1 MTPGDY
7 PLLEGIDSPEAL
19 RALSAGE
26 LPALARE
33 LRDFLLHSV
42 ARSGGHLAAGLG
54 VVELT
59 IALHYVYQTPE
70 DRLVWDVGHQCYP
83 HKILTGR
90 RERIGTVRKT
100 DGLAGFPKRDESPY
114 DTFGVGHSST
124 SLSAAIGMALAA
136 RARGDGRRVCAVI
149 GDGGM
154 TAGQAFEALN
164 HAGDARP
171 DMLVILNDNEM
182 SISENVG
189 ALSRTFAR
197 LLAGGLYGNLRRESK
212 RVLEHMPPAM
222 REFARRAEAHA
233 KGMVVPGTFFEELG
247 FQYFG
252 PVDGHDLSALLPVLR
267 RLRTTPGPLLLHV
280 VTRKGKGY
288 ALAEEDP
295 IAYHGVKAFDP
306 AEGLTGGSGG
316 GRPSYTQVFGEWLC
330 DIAERDSRVWG
341 ITPAMREGS
350 GLVEFARRFP
360 GRYLDVGIAEQHS
373 VTLAAG
379 LACEG
384 ERPVLAIYSTF
395 LQRGYDQLIHDIA
408 LQELPVLLAL
418 DRAGLV
424 GADGPTHNGS
434 FDLSYLRCI
443 PNLVVMAPADE
454 NECRQML
461 YTGYRHDGPAAVRYP
476 RGTGPGVTVSPEMQ
490 ALPIGRA
497 EPRRN
502 GHRVALLAFGSML
515 APALAAA
522 ERLDATV
529 INMRFVK
536 PVDEDA
542 VLKAAA
548 THELLVT
555 VEENVIA
562 GGAGSAVA
570 EALDA
575 AGETA
580 VCRHIG
586 LPDRFT
592 DHGDPA
598 TLLSRLGLDADGI
611 AAQVGEW
618 LGSEKAAA
626 TDTGRGRG

>member
-1 MTPGDY
+1 MEPGSY
-7 PLLEGIDSPEAL
+7 PLLEGIDEPAQL
-19 RALSAGE
+19 RAVAATQ
-26 LPALARE
+26 LPQVATE
-33 LRDFLLHSV
+33 LRDFLLESV

-54 VVELT
+54 VIELT
-59 IALHYVYQTPE
+59 LALHYVYQTPD

-90 RERIGTVRKT
+90 RGRIHTVRKT
-100 DGLAGFPKRDESPY
+100 DGIAGFPKRDESPY

-124 SLSAAIGMALAA
+124 SLSAAVGMAMAA
-136 RARGDGRRVCAVI
+136 RAQGEQRKVCAVI

-171 DMLVILNDNEM
+171 DLLVVLNDNEM

-197 LLAGGLYGNLRRESK
+197 LLSGGLYGNLRREGK
-212 RVLEHMPPAM
+212 RVLEHLPTPM
-222 REFARRAEAHA
+222 REFAKRAEAHA
-233 KGMVVPGTFFEELG
+233 KGMVIPGTFFEELG

-252 PVDGHDLSALLPVLR
+252 PVDGHDLDTLVPVLR
-267 RLRTTPGPLLLHV
+267 RLRDLDGPRLLHV

-288 ALAEEDP
+288 AKAEANP

-306 AEGLTGGSGG
+306 AKGLAGSSGG
-316 GRPSYTQVFGEWLC
+316 GAPTYTDVFGQWLC
-330 DIAERDSRVWG
+330 DAAERDPRVWG

-350 GLVEFARRFP
+350 GLVDFARRYP
-360 GRYLDVGIAEQHS
+360 DRYADVGIAEQHS

-395 LQRGYDQLIHDIA
+395 LQRGYDQLIHDVA
-408 LQELPVLLAL
+408 LQRLPVLFAI

-443 PNLVVMAPADE
+443 PNIVIMAPADE

-461 YTGYRHDGPAAVRYP
+461 HTGLCHDGPAAVRYP
-476 RGTGPGVTVSPEMQ
+476 RGKGPGATVEPALR
-490 ALPIGRA
+490 ALPLGKA
-497 EPRRN
+497 ELRRE
-502 GHRVALLAFGSML
+502 GERVALLAFGSMVT
-515 APALAAA
+515 PAGEAA
-522 ERLDATV
+522 EALNATV
-529 INMRFVK
+529 VNMRFVR
-536 PVDEDA
+536 PLDRECIA
-542 VLKAAA
+542 RMAA
-548 THELLVT
+548 THELIVT
-555 VEENVIA
+555 VEENVIQ

-570 EALDA
+570 ECLSAL
-575 AGETA
+575 GVTSP
-580 VCRHIG
+580 VRHIG
-586 LPDRFT
+586 LPERFT

-598 TLLSRLGLDADGI
+598 TLLAREGLDAAGI
-611 AAQVGEW
+611 RSAVEGW
-618 LGSEKAAA
+618 LDASSRPRDEA
-626 TDTGRGRG
+626 TG